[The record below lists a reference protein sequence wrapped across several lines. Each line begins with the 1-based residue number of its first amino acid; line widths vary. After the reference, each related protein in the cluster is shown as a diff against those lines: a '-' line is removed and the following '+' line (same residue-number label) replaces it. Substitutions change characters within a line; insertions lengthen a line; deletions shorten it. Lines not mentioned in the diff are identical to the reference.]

1 MKIAIDPN
9 KSAYDNATVYFDRA
23 KRMKGKSEEAGRQI
37 EKTKK
42 EISELER
49 REAAKAMETERA
61 ERGTAAAV
69 PIRKEWYHSYHWFM
83 TSDGFLAIGGKSAG
97 QNEEVVKKHL
107 AAEDL
112 FFHADIRGGSVV
124 VLKNGKKAPDSSIE
138 QAAQFAACNSNAW
151 KVGYATIDVYSVPK
165 DQVSKSP
172 PPGEY
177 LEKGSFFISGTK
189 RYFRGMPLKLL
200 IGRMTEEHGGRI
212 ECVPERYGMKGFS
225 TCFAM
230 EPGRLDKNVVAEKLS
245 RQLSQGGRVVKK
257 DDLLPLIPAGATSF
271 MKMK

>member
-1 MKIAIDPN
+1 MARVSIDPN
-9 KSAYDNATVYFDRA
+9 KSAYDNATVYFDEA
-23 KRMKGKSEEAGRQI
+23 KKMKSKSEEAVKQI

-42 EISELER
+42 EITDLER
-49 REAAKAMETERA
+49 KEVAKATA
-61 ERGTAAAV
+61 EEKKSVQASAQPATK
-69 PIRKEWYHSYHWFM
+69 KEWYHVYHWFM
-83 TSDGFLAIGGKSAG
+83 TSDGFLVIGGKSAG

-107 AAEDL
+107 TAEDM
-112 FFHADIRGGSVV
+112 FFHADIKGGSVV
-124 VLKNGKKAPDSSIE
+124 VLKNGKNAPDSSIE

-151 KVGYATIDVYSVPK
+151 KVGYATIDVYSAPK

-200 IGRMTEEHGGRI
+200 IGKMTEEHGGKV
-212 ECVPERYGMKGFS
+212 ECVPEKYDMNVFS
-225 TCFAM
+225 TCFVM

-245 RQLSQGGRVVKK
+245 RQLSVKK
-257 DDLLPLIPAGATSF
+257 DDLLPKIPAGATSF

>member
-1 MKIAIDPN
+1 MRISIDPN
-9 KSAYDNATVYFDRA
+9 RSAYDNATAYFD
-23 KRMKGKSEEAGRQI
+23 KGKKMRQKSEEAAKQI
-37 EKTKK
+37 GKTKL
-42 EISELER
+42 EISALEKAA
-49 REAAKAMETERA
+49 AAKEKA
-61 ERGTAAAV
+61 EEKKGGPTGAQ
-69 PIRKEWYHSYHWFM
+69 PPSKKEWYHAYHWFM
-83 TSDGFLAIGGKSAG
+83 TSDGLLAIGGKSAG

-112 FFHADIRGGSVV
+112 FFHADIKGGSVV
-124 VLKNGKKAPDSSIE
+124 VLKGGKGAPDRSAE
-138 QAAQFAACNSNAW
+138 EAAQFAACNSNAW
-151 KVGYATIDVYSVPK
+151 KVGYATIDVYSAPK
-165 DQVSKSP
+165 EQVSKSP

-200 IGRMTEEHGGRI
+200 IGRLTEENGGRI
-212 ECVPERYGMKGFS
+212 ERLPEKAGIGRFS
-225 TCFAM
+225 TCFAL

-245 RQLSQGGRVVKK
+245 RQLGARK

>member
-1 MKIAIDPN
+1 MARVSIDPN
-9 KSAYDNATVYFDRA
+9 KTAYDNATVYFDRA
-23 KRMKGKSEEAGRQI
+23 KKMKGKSEEAVKQI
-37 EKTKK
+37 EKTRK
-42 EISELER
+42 EIADLEKK
-49 REAAKAMETERA
+49 EAAKSAA
-61 ERGTAAAV
+61 EEKRSIQTGAQAAAK
-69 PIRKEWYHSYHWFM
+69 KEWYHSYHWFM

-107 AAEDL
+107 AAEDM
-112 FFHADIRGGSVV
+112 FFHADIKGGSVV
-124 VLKNGKKAPDSSIE
+124 VLKNGKNAPDSSME

-200 IGRMTEEHGGRI
+200 VGRMTEENGGHI
-212 ECVPERYGMKGFS
+212 ECVPEKYGMKGFS
-225 TCFAM
+225 TCFAL

-245 RQLSQGGRVVKK
+245 RQLGVKK
-257 DDLLPLIPAGATSF
+257 DDLLPKIPAGSTSF

>member
-1 MKIAIDPN
+1 MARAPIDPN

-23 KRMKGKSEEAGRQI
+23 KKMKGKSGETVKQI

-42 EISELER
+42 EIADLER
-49 REAAKAMETERA
+49 KEAAKSAAEERKGGPTGA
-61 ERGTAAAV
+61 S
-69 PIRKEWYHSYHWFM
+69 PPSKKEWYHTYHWFM
-83 TSDGFLAIGGKSAG
+83 TSDKFLAIGGKSAG

-107 AAEDL
+107 TAEDM
-112 FFHADIRGGSVV
+112 FFHADIKGGSVV
-124 VLKNGKKAPDSSIE
+124 VLKNGKNAPDSSIE

-151 KVGYATIDVYSVPK
+151 KVGYATIDVYAVPK
-165 DQVSKSP
+165 EQVSKSP

-189 RYFRGMPLKLL
+189 RYFKGMPLKLL
-200 IGRMTEEHGGRI
+200 IGRMTEENGGRI
-212 ECVPERYGMKGFS
+212 ECVPERYGMNSFS

-245 RQLSQGGRVVKK
+245 RQLSVKK
-257 DDLLPLIPAGATSF
+257 DDLLPKIPAGATSF